1 MELSIVIA
9 KWTKF
14 PTFRS
19 DFSFSDFALTKK
31 NSNLAWSC
39 WNCQYWSPQAQLH
52 GRVMGCSLCYIRAVP
67 LNTLKINFSFHP
79 MAKQFPRELK
89 EPLVVLLDSPTPF
102 FFGNTLPPH
111 RAGQEQFYISPN
123 EQQMKSEN
131 PIDCPK
137 ASNSHPNSA
146 RVNML
151 IMTFALGS
159 SASLSRLTFI
169 LFFILIYILNVKSS
183 SGISY
188 HFLNP

>member
-1 MELSIVIA
+1 MLHQGCAFEYLEN
-9 KWTKF
+9 KF
-14 PTFRS
+14 QLPPNGK
-19 DFSFSDFALTKK
+19 AI
-31 NSNLAWSC
+31 
-39 WNCQYWSPQAQLH
+39 PQGTEGAI
-52 GRVMGCSLCYIRAVP
+52 GCSAGL
-67 LNTLKINFSFHP
+67 SHP
-79 MAKQFPRELK
+79 I
-89 EPLVVLLDSPTPF
+89 

-169 LFFILIYILNVKSS
+169 LFFILIYIVNVKSS